1 MRHLVVVPWLL
12 MLALLS
18 GCAGLDVRDLG
29 LGGSGEEARAEQAIR
44 EALRIGAERT
54 VERTGREDGYRGND
68 LIRIGL
74 PQELESVGDTLRRV
88 GLARQV
94 DDLERRMNRAA
105 EEAAREA
112 VPVFVSAI
120 RDMRPDDV
128 YGVLRGPDDAA
139 TQYLRGASEATL
151 RERYAPIVRE
161 QMQRAEIE
169 RVYQPLREAA
179 GRIPGL
185 SALDVDLD
193 RYVTDRALDGL
204 FTILAEEEQRI
215 REDPAAR
222 TTRLLREH
230 FGRQGNSESVAWPGL
245 LVTDAR

>member
-1 MRHLVVVPWLL
+1 MRRLAVVPLLL

-18 GCAGLDVRDLG
+18 ACAGLDVRDLG
-29 LGGSGEEARAEQAIR
+29 LGGSGEEDRAEEAIR
-44 EALRIGAERT
+44 EALRIGVERT
-54 VERTGREDGYRGND
+54 VERTGREDGYWGNA

-74 PQELESVGDTLRRV
+74 PQEVESVGNTLRRV
-88 GLARQV
+88 GFARQV
-94 DDLERRMNRAA
+94 EDLERRMNRAA
-105 EEAAREA
+105 EQAAREA

-120 RDMRPDDV
+120 RGMRPDDV

-139 TQYLRGASEATL
+139 TRYLRGASEATL

-161 QMQRAEIE
+161 QMERAEID

-179 GRIPGL
+179 ARIPGL

-193 RYVTDRALDGL
+193 RHVTDQALDGL
-204 FTILAEEEQRI
+204 FTILADEERRI

-222 TTRLLREH
+222 TTQLLREY
-230 FGRQGNSESVAWPGL
+230 FGQ
-245 LVTDAR
+245 